1 MVINELFSQN
11 PGGGSMNLGSFIRK
25 WTKDVFE
32 TFSGA
37 SITFANI
44 TLANKMDWW
53 NYQIRITS
61 CFDTVYC
68 DRLNQIGE

>member
-1 MVINELFSQN
+1 MNCFLKILAEVQWTWVVLF
-11 PGGGSMNLGSFIRK
+11 GSEQKMLLRP
-25 WTKDVFE
+25 
-32 TFSGA
+32 FSGA

-44 TLANKMDWW
+44 TLANKMEWW